1 MDTNPYSAPLV
12 PLVAAAPTDAEKVR
26 QEHIKHES
34 TIKTLAALH
43 FIGGAVGLVA
53 VALTLSQSLGSGE
66 LVLVAGIAVLA
77 VLNIFIGRDLRRFKP
92 WARWAGV
99 VVAAVFV
106 VLSMVTFPVGPIIN
120 GIILYLLACRK
131 SARIFAPDYQAIIA
145 ATPHVRHQT
154 PVGVWITLGIVI
166 LLAVIIGAALALN
179 S

>member
-12 PLVAAAPTDAEKVR
+12 PLVAAAPTDAERIR
-26 QEHIKHES
+26 QEHVKHES

-43 FIGGAVGLVA
+43 FISGTVGLVA
-53 VALTLSQSLGSGE
+53 VVLALSQSLGSSE
-66 LVLVAGIAVLA
+66 FTIVLCIAVLA
-77 VLNIFIGRDLRRFKP
+77 ILNIFIGRGLRRFKP

-145 ATPHVRHQT
+145 ATPHVRHRT